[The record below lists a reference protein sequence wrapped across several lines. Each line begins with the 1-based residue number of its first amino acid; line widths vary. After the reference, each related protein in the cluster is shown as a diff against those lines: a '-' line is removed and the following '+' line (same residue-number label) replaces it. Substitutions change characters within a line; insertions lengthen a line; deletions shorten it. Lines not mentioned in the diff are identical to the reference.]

1 MVLVRVHR
9 FTRSTAA
16 ALRSPS
22 TDEAAPPISRHTT
35 ASASSM
41 GARKQPP
48 ASTHGPNLGW
58 AGARSDS
65 AAASSRAF
73 NCAAVGGGGGTP
85 GEGKAKGGGGG
96 EGESGEG
103 LAAVRMHVASTEQS
117 GGVGAAAGGPFH

>member
-58 AGARSDS
+58 AGARSDR
-65 AAASSRAF
+65 AAASSGAF
-73 NCAAVGGGGGTP
+73 NCAAVGGGGSGTP
-85 GEGKAKGGGGG
+85 GKGEGEGEG

-103 LAAVRMHVASTEQS
+103 LAAVRMRAASSELN
-117 GGVGAAAGGPFH
+117 GRVAAGGPNH